1 MLWINITPYFTTELP
16 KTCEGFTEELAEEI
30 GCGFTIELST
40 DKQARYNPDPW
51 ERLEYRVEF
60 RKVTVDS
67 QCSHYSLFDF
77 ELVFIPMAINLPMKW
92 VIQAVTSKFVGL

>member
-40 DKQARYNPDPW
+40 DKQARS
-51 ERLEYRVEF
+51 
-60 RKVTVDS
+60 T
-67 QCSHYSLFDF
+67 
-77 ELVFIPMAINLPMKW
+77 IPTLGNAWNT
-92 VIQAVTSKFVGL
+92 A